1 MVGKFL
7 THDSPWFELLN
18 TPVSAP
24 PALALPISTTTA
36 RSRLFSYPPFALSF
50 SGELESP
57 VSFLERFRERDRM
70 GPKFEPTVPKTSTTK
85 GTESVLRGNA
95 TAERASANIHGAG
108 ISNPPIEPSQ
118 SRASN
123 GKHSREIS

>member
-1 MVGKFL
+1 
-7 THDSPWFELLN
+7 
-18 TPVSAP
+18 
-24 PALALPISTTTA
+24 
-36 RSRLFSYPPFALSF
+36 
-50 SGELESP
+50 
-57 VSFLERFRERDRM
+57 M

-123 GKHSREIS
+123 GKHSREISPDIRVMLRGQVPLGSQAFPHRTPGRYRGDFPLRPIARRRIIIIDGILVFEVCSL